1 MPLISVFQ
9 RQRQV
14 DLYDTEANLVYIRSS
29 RPAKVM
35 YCLERKKKSPWHQVT
50 HNNRSPFGLKLG
62 LEVQEHGAGTCF
74 GI

>member
-35 YCLERKKKSPWHQVT
+35 YCLERKKKKSLAPGH
-50 HNNRSPFGLKLG
+50 S
-62 LEVQEHGAGTCF
+62 
-74 GI
+74 